1 MEIVFCNKTVE
12 CPETS
17 MAFDRTEYGKLLA
30 IMERLAEPKALT
42 PNERR
47 DLAVAMHT
55 VLQSA
60 VCLDRPGWPEQP
72 DVPHRPNRNWS
83 RLNPTNEIV
92 LAARQA
98 HDLFAR
104 KNG

>member
-1 MEIVFCNKTVE
+1 
-12 CPETS
+12 
-17 MAFDRTEYGKLLA
+17 
-30 IMERLAEPKALT
+30 MERLAEPKALT

-60 VCLDRPGWPEQP
+60 VRLDRPGWPEQP
-72 DVPHRPNRNWS
+72 DMPHRPKRNWS
-83 RLNPTNEIV
+83 RINPNNEIV